1 MKKIVMLDAYNLIH
15 RARSGFTRG
24 DYAIVYNF
32 FRGLRPLI
40 EMHNPDKVY
49 FVLEGAPVHRTET
62 MSEYKADRV
71 SPGDSFHRQKKI
83 IIDMV
88 ANAFPFE
95 VCKADD
101 LECDDLIGNLARHH
115 DALGDDCVVISGDSD
130 FIQLLDDNPSIKIYH
145 PIKKAYVSH
154 PGYHYLT
161 WKSLCGDKTDN
172 IPGIKGVGAKTAE
185 KLCKDETLLAGFLQD
200 EEKLNIFERN
210 KKLIAFVEIDSF
222 TPDKYTLVSGMLN
235 SPLIK
240 ERFDQMH
247 FTSILKEKSWNKFVD
262 TFQNITQEK

>member
-49 FVLEGAPVHRTET
+49 FVLEGAPAHRTET
-62 MSEYKADRV
+62 MAEYKADRV

-88 ANAFPFE
+88 TKAFPFE

-115 DALGDDCVVISGDSD
+115 DALGDECVVISGDSD
-130 FIQLLDDNPSIKIYH
+130 FILSR
-145 PIKKAYVSH
+145 
-154 PGYHYLT
+154 
-161 WKSLCGDKTDN
+161 KSLSPTRDITISRGSLC
-172 IPGIKGVGAKTAE
+172 AE
-185 KLCKDETLLAGFLQD
+185 TRQ
-200 EEKLNIFERN
+200 
-210 KKLIAFVEIDSF
+210 
-222 TPDKYTLVSGMLN
+222 T
-235 SPLIK
+235 
-240 ERFDQMH
+240 
-247 FTSILKEKSWNKFVD
+247 
-262 TFQNITQEK
+262 TFQVLKV